1 MSKVKNEEE
10 SLYEAADFEYA
21 TYIDDIIEIFRRLS
35 LSRQQMCEENLLN
48 NIEKAKT
55 KNRQNKDKPYEKL
68 F

>member
-1 MSKVKNEEE
+1 MISLIKK

-21 TYIDDIIEIFRRLS
+21 TYIDNIIEIFRRLS

-55 KNRQNKDKPYEKL
+55 KNRQNKNKPHEKL
-68 F
+68 I

>member
-1 MSKVKNEEE
+1 MKRK
-10 SLYEAADFEYA
+10 SLYEAADYEYA

-68 F
+68 I